1 MSTTTA
7 DDKNVQKNDV
17 IGTVQQALGTPQ
29 EKHFAKKEPLL
40 KCTIGQI
47 TSNLSLA
54 QYYDDASQSY
64 RDPEPAYSLY
74 FMERVK
80 DQSGGI
86 SNRITSIPIP
96 KDSDSIRVFGEHLI
110 KVAKALE
117 GIELK
122 SSSSDVDDLEAAM
135 NRLKAYK
142 SKGA

>member
-1 MSTTTA
+1 MSASENKTTE
-7 DDKNVQKNDV
+7 KNGV
-17 IGTVQQALGTPQ
+17 IDTIQQSLGTPQ
-29 EKHFAKKEPLL
+29 EKHYAKKEPLL
-40 KCTIGQI
+40 KCTIGQV

-54 QYYDDASQSY
+54 QYYDETTQSY

-80 DQSGGI
+80 DESGKI
-86 SNRITSIPIP
+86 SNKVTSIPIP
-96 KDSDSIRVFGEHLI
+96 KESESIKAFGEHLI

-122 SSSSDVDDLEAAM
+122 SSSSDVDDLDLALS
-135 NRLKAYK
+135 RLKAFK

>member
-1 MSTTTA
+1 MSASETKKTET
-7 DDKNVQKNDV
+7 KGV
-17 IGTVQQALGTPQ
+17 IDTIQETLGTPQ

-40 KCTIGQI
+40 KCTVGQVI
-47 TSNLSLA
+47 SNLSLA
-54 QYYDDASQSY
+54 QYYDESTQSY

-80 DQSGGI
+80 DESGKI
-86 SNRITSIPIP
+86 SNKVTSIPIP
-96 KDSDSIRVFGEHLI
+96 KDSESIKAFAEHLFM
-110 KVAKALE
+110 VSKALE

-135 NRLKAYK
+135 NRLKVFK